1 MLSIPGSALGV
12 TGLTAPL
19 LATAVLLCVLSI
31 GLVVV
36 SMPLHFSF
44 SFSND
49 SKLASACS
57 RSISNLFIFCCRA
70 FSAFNTAEG
79 SIELSS
85 VLEGPPMSHGHI
97 WEAPDGHIWKASD
110 GHIGKAPDG
119 HIQKAHIWKVDD
131 CRIWMEAE
139 C

>member
-1 MLSIPGSALGV
+1 MFSLSTKERICYVLCTSNLYTYTNGLYVLDGKSDPLSNVQRMLSIPGSALGV

-79 SIELSS
+79 SIQLSS
-85 VLEGPPMSHGHI
+85 VLEGP
-97 WEAPDGHIWKASD
+97 
-110 GHIGKAPDG
+110 
-119 HIQKAHIWKVDD
+119 
-131 CRIWMEAE
+131 
-139 C
+139 